1 MRYLLYEEVGHIG
14 VLTINRPEAYNALNG
29 AVIAELT
36 AALDDIAAKTIR
48 CLIITGA
55 GEKSFVAGA
64 DISEM
69 KDMNTEQAEVF
80 SAAGNVAMEK
90 LERLPMP
97 VIAAINGFALGGGLE
112 IALACDLRICSENAV
127 FGLPEVGL
135 GIPPGYGGV
144 QRLARIIGL
153 AKAKELAFTADR
165 VKAPEALSLG
175 LVNAVYPLEELMDAA
190 FKLADRI
197 AVNSPMGVWAAK
209 VIANSSIGL
218 TLNKAAGLETPLF
231 GECFGTKDQKQ
242 AMAAFVEKRKPG
254 PFAGK

>member
-1 MRYLLYEEVGHIG
+1 MEFLLYEERDHVG
-14 VLTINRPEAYNALNG
+14 VLTLNRPEALNALNG

-36 AALDDIAAKTIR
+36 TALDNIAASTLR

-64 DISEM
+64 DIVEM
-69 KDMNTEQAEVF
+69 KDFNTEQAEEY
-80 SAAGNVAMEK
+80 SIAGNIAMEK

-97 VIAAINGFALGGGLE
+97 VIAAVNGFALGGGLE
-112 IALACDLRICSENAV
+112 LALACDIRMCSENAV

-144 QRLARIIGL
+144 QRLARVIGV

-165 VKAPEALSLG
+165 VKAPEALAIG
-175 LVNAVYPLEELMDAA
+175 LVSSVHPIGELMDAA
-190 FKLADRI
+190 VRMAGKI
-197 AVNSPMGVWAAK
+197 AANSPMGVWAAK
-209 VIANSSIGL
+209 VVANSSVGL

-231 GECFGTKDQKQ
+231 GECFGTTDQKQ
-242 AMAAFVEKRKPG
+242 AMSAFVEKRKPD